1 MRVVYVAVASFA
13 VIAGASAQTAQTL
26 SPEQTMGNPS
36 QAPYKWAGLLIIP
49 SPTPQHPNESFLCTA
64 QFIRPNVLLTAGHCL
79 KDLPSNP
86 TGPWPDVTKG
96 AFYLQYQ
103 NGAGTQFNIV
113 CGETNPLWT
122 YPSNYPAMTPAQQQT
137 AQTNAQQ
144 HDYAMILVDK
154 VSPTGVMNYQLDW
167 KGKYTFADRIGYPG
181 DILDGTVIQDAPGVI
196 FPSDAIP
203 LGVNSSPN
211 LVVQWGP
218 VTDATEGM
226 SGGAWVANSSDTE
239 GPGKNVLIAV
249 TSFGV
254 SLTVKPTLNV
264 PGAVISAY
272 PGGTFAAYLTAAEF
286 NPLLDD
292 VSKGCHANPTPVN
305 STAAPAAPIQAP
317 GGSNTAAKGSNVAP
331 KSSNAPAGSK

>member
-1 MRVVYVAVASFA
+1 MRVIYVAAAWIA
-13 VIAGASAQTAQTL
+13 VVAGASAQSL

-36 QAPYKWAGLLIIP
+36 QPPYKWAGLLIIP
-49 SPTPQHPNESFLCTA
+49 SPTAQHPNESFLCTA

-86 TGPWPDVTKG
+86 TGPWPDATKG

-103 NGAGTQFNIV
+103 NGAGTKFNIV
-113 CGETNPLWT
+113 CGEANPLWT
-122 YPSNYPAMTPAQQQT
+122 YPPNYASMTPAQQQT
-137 AQTNAQQ
+137 AQTSAQQ

-154 VSPTGVMNYQLDW
+154 NSPTGVMNYQLDW
-167 KGKYTFADRIGYPG
+167 KGKYTFADRVGYPG

-196 FPSDAIP
+196 FFSDAIP

-226 SGGAWVANSSDTE
+226 SGGAWVANSDDTE
-239 GPGKNVLIAV
+239 GPDKNVLIAV

-254 SLTVKPTLNV
+254 SLTVKPTLNL
-264 PGAVISAY
+264 PGSVVSAY

-292 VSKGCHANPTPVN
+292 VSKGCHANP
-305 STAAPAAPIQAP
+305 APANVAPKPAPASAQAP
-317 GGSNTAAKGSNVAP
+317 ASGNPAPKGSNV
-331 KSSNAPAGSK
+331 PAGSK